1 MAQHFKYNT
10 GSTINNTTQKGNISI
25 AISGDQ
31 DWGPTDITGFYPE
44 TTAPA
49 SGYTIYSMRVT
60 GGPSVHV
67 ANNDEQA
74 IFFLKSFGSTGST
87 ISDVLSWASAQG
99 GYYVQTGSTE
109 SVTPTPTPTI
119 TDTPTPT
126 PTPTIEPTTTP
137 TPTITPTASEE
148 PATPTP
154 TITDT
159 PTPTPTP
166 TPASALQYYYGTTE
180 AEAAAMTNGL
190 SNFSFS
196 YGQTDF
202 CYQYGITF
210 TADEI
215 TGLTGGVTYYVYD
228 SVSGAAR
235 TFTILGSGYNSAN
248 ASGACSYQYGRYRAS
263 ATANGVC
270 TNFTGFITSEFRDS
284 SYNISDFCNGNSF
297 QTSQLTGLTS
307 GSFYVYDTVTD
318 NVRMITN
325 GFSGNTMF
333 YFSGSCSTN
342 DCVQY
347 VYADTEIGT
356 CTSTSGLTNVNLY
369 GNLLC
374 NSNEGSSISSD
385 TFSGLTSGMYY
396 IRDKFTEYVRAFYL
410 YGGSSFGI
418 LSGATCTTICTTG
431 RTTGYYIGATADE
444 AVTGGTESFYV
455 AYSPTGY
462 TLCTAGSFSGTS
474 LSSLSAGTYYLYD
487 GSVNKYRDFTIYSP
501 NSTSA
506 SFMGGACAT
515 PAGGARSGY
524 YFATSRPAAITGGT
538 QVGDVTFSGGSNDL
552 CSCTSATSNTLF
564 SALSGTIYIYNADTG
579 DVRQFYG
586 NNQTQIYTMGS
597 CLNTNTPVYYY
608 STSPNDCYAMNA
620 LSNVYL
626 LGGNEFCSATGF
638 GATELSSLGPNT
650 YYIRDVFTDNFRSF
664 YCAYNGSVSFTN
676 SCTQYSCL

>member
-25 AISGDQ
+25 AIGGDQ
-31 DWGPTDITGFYPE
+31 DWGPTDVTGFYPE

-49 SGYTIYSMRVT
+49 GGYTLYSMRSV

-67 ANNDEQA
+67 ANNDTQA
-74 IFFLKSFGSTGST
+74 IFFLKSFGATGTT

-109 SVTPTPTPTI
+109 SVTPTPTPTP
-119 TDTPTPT
+119 TLTPTPT
-126 PTPTIEPTTTP
+126 PSTAAASSTPTP

-154 TITDT
+154 T
-159 PTPTPTP
+159 PTPTA
-166 TPASALQYYYGTTE
+166 TPAAAAQYYYGTTE
-180 AEAAAMTNGL
+180 AEAAAMTSGFT
-190 SNFSFS
+190 NFSIS
-196 YGQTDF
+196 AGQTDF
-202 CYQYGITF
+202 CYQYGISF
-210 TADEI
+210 TADEV
-215 TGLTGGVTYYVYD
+215 TGLTEGVTYYVYD
-228 SVSGAAR
+228 SVSGAAKS
-235 TFTILGSGYNSAN
+235 FTILGSGYNSAN
-248 ASGACSYQYGRYRAS
+248 AYYACSYQYGRYRAS

-270 TNFTGFITSEFRDS
+270 TDFTGFITSEFRDS
-284 SYNISDFCNGNSF
+284 FYNVSDFCNGNSF
-297 QTSQLTGLTS
+297 QTNQLTGLTS

-342 DCVQY
+342 DCIQY

-356 CTSTSGLTNVNLY
+356 CTSTAALTNVNLY
-369 GNLLC
+369 GNILC
-374 NSNEGSSISSD
+374 NSQEGSSISSD

-396 IRDKFTEYVRAFYL
+396 IRDKFTDYVRAFYL
-410 YGGSSFGI
+410 YGGSSYGI

-431 RTTGYYIGATADE
+431 RTTSYYIGSSADE

-462 TLCTAGSFSGTS
+462 TICNAGSFSGTS

-487 GSVNKYRDFTIYSP
+487 GSVNKYRDFTIYGP

-506 SFMGGACAT
+506 AFMGGACTT

-538 QVGDVTFSGGSNDL
+538 EVGDVTFTGGSNDL
-552 CSCTSATSNTLF
+552 CSCYSATSNTLF
-564 SALSGTIYIYNADTG
+564 SALNGYIYIYNADTG

-586 NNQTQIYTMGS
+586 SNSNSISAMSS

-608 STSPNDCYAMNA
+608 STNSNDCYSNST
-620 LSNVYL
+620 LTNVYFS
-626 LGGNEFCSATGF
+626 GGVDFCSATGF
-638 GATELSSLGPNT
+638 GATELGSLAPNT

-676 SCTQYSCL
+676 SCTQYSC